1 MPRAPPPPTRRR
13 RLRDFV
19 AVHNLDE
26 GGAPT
31 SALASPPAY
40 RNVKFAPDSAQSVV
54 SELTGS
60 VVRQPTKI
68 WYPHLMKG
76 NATIESRETE
86 STSYISAMDAAVHSV
101 LEGIRSFCSRGVAP
115 AAAEEEESAPPSKGE
130 REQAL
135 NETFVGK
142 MISCHAVDRF
152 ACNGCAC
159 VSL

>member
-31 SALASPPAY
+31 SALASPASY
-40 RNVKFAPDSAQSVV
+40 GNVKFAPDGAQSVV

-60 VVRQPTKI
+60 VVRQPTKAC
-68 WYPHLMKG
+68 YPHLTKG
-76 NATIESRETE
+76 SATIETWETE
-86 STSYISAMDAAVHSV
+86 ATSYISAMDAAVHSV
-101 LEGIRSFCSRGVAP
+101 LEGLRSFCSRGAP

-142 MISCHAVDRF
+142 MISCHAVDTF
-152 ACNGCAC
+152 TCNGCAC